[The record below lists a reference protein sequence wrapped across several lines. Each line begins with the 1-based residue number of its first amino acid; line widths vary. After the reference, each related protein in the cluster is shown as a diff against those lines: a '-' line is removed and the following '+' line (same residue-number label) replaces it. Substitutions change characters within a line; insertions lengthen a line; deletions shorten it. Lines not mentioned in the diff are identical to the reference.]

1 MSSSAEVLD
10 NAVVPLAQARADRL
24 AWHLPPALRRLI
36 NGASLV
42 LAGTMVGQVS
52 NFAFNAVGA
61 HSLGPAHYGALAAS
75 MALLSFATPALAA
88 VQTVASRGTTSLVL
102 RQQSRSLR
110 PMLAHYGLR
119 LAVGSL
125 ALGGVVALAS
135 AWISRLFHL
144 GSPWLVVTVGA
155 IIPCYVTG
163 HLLGGLL
170 QGAERFGR
178 FAAESVAEGLTKAI
192 VGVLAMGFLWR
203 SALAGM
209 TAVAGSSVVALVAY
223 LLLTLPALARGTL
236 VASPDDHCAAA
247 VRNPMSHRRRPRRG
261 MPGVI
266 GYSMTALCTYGLLAL
281 LLSSDTLVAKHYLA
295 DYQAGL
301 YAGASLTG
309 KIVYFAASSFF
320 VIAFPVFSRHHDQGR
335 GGTRWILGACG
346 IVFAIS
352 GTIVAL
358 FALEP
363 SWVVVPL
370 LGSRYR
376 AADRLV
382 PLIAAVFGLYALG
395 YLISIYLLARKH
407 RGVIA
412 VLALAAMVQFAGYY
426 SFHSSMKQ
434 LIAVL
439 AVAFAVMVA
448 GGVVLV
454 LHARGRQAPSPGRPA
469 APGPRD
475 AWSEQIVTRV
485 AGRVGPAPVLLGGS
499 RALGTAHEGSDYD
512 VTVVLPLPRIP
523 RAASRLAEVARSLS
537 ADLGVAVSVNP
548 VPCFRFRRPGG
559 SLFVRKLR
567 AEAIILAAPPGW
579 SLRREPITGI
589 TEFAASSALLSAV
602 RSVLEAFDPAAIRGG
617 LAPTRG
623 RDALRKAALHVAQVR
638 LLRSGCYASDLE
650 TAMTRLQAVP
660 PNRPAELSGA
670 DLAAALRS
678 ALAAQDP
685 VESFLRMRDCL
696 LRQLAEVSDVPLGMP
711 AAKSLI
717 RNAQY
722 AALAR
727 LRGRSRWRV
736 ALRRTAVETAL
747 AAAHIAL
754 LRALDPGSSDGLD
767 AAQLRLA
774 VEALPPGLGG
784 QDMDWE
790 DVRDVALAEWLDAH
804 PLVGVLA

>member
-1 MSSSAEVLD
+1 MSASAQLLD
-10 NAVVPLAQARADRL
+10 NGTAPFPQTRAGRPTWQA
-24 AWHLPPALRRLI
+24 PPALRRLI

-61 HSLGPAHYGALAAS
+61 HSLGPVRYGALAAS
-75 MALLSFATPALAA
+75 MALLSFATPMLAA
-88 VQTVASRGTTSLVL
+88 VQTVASRGTTSLLL
-102 RQQSRSLR
+102 RHQTRRLR
-110 PMLAHYGLR
+110 PMLSHYGLR
-119 LAVGSL
+119 LAAGSL
-125 ALGGVVALAS
+125 VLAGAIVLAS

-155 IIPCYVTG
+155 IIPCYVLG

-209 TAVAGSSVVALVAY
+209 TAVAASSVVALVTY
-223 LLLTLPALARGTL
+223 LLLTMPSLARGNL
-236 VASPDDHCAAA
+236 VPAPDDSSVAAIKG
-247 VRNPMSHRRRPRRG
+247 RISHRRRPRRG

-281 LLSSDTLVAKHYLA
+281 LLSSDTLVAKHYLSG
-295 DYQAGL
+295 YQAGL
-301 YAGASLTG
+301 YAGASLAG

-346 IVFAIS
+346 VVAAVC
-352 GTIVAL
+352 GAIVAL
-358 FALEP
+358 FALQP
-363 SWVVVPL
+363 SWVVIPL

-376 AADRLV
+376 TADRFV

-395 YLISIYLLARKH
+395 YLVSIYLLARQH

-426 SFHSSMKQ
+426 SFHAGIAE
-434 LIAVL
+434 LIGVL
-439 AVAFAVMVA
+439 AVTFAVMVA
-448 GGVVLV
+448 GGIVLV
-454 LHARGRQAPSPGRPA
+454 LLTRARQVRPRTPSATPV
-469 APGPRD
+469 PRD
-475 AWSEQIVTRV
+475 EWREQIATMV
-485 AGRVGPAPVLLGGS
+485 ASQVGAAPVLLGGS
-499 RALGTAHEGSDYD
+499 RALGTAHEGSDFD
-512 VTVVLPLPRIP
+512 VSVVLPLPRIP
-523 RAASRLAEVARSLS
+523 RAAPRLAEVARCLS
-537 ADLGVAVSVNP
+537 ADLGAEVSVNP
-548 VPCFRFRRPGG
+548 VPRFRFRRPGG
-559 SLFVRKLR
+559 SLFVRKLK
-567 AEAIILAAPPGW
+567 AEAVVLAAPPGW
-579 SLRREPITGI
+579 SLRREPLTGV
-589 TEFAASSALLSAV
+589 TTFAASSALLSAA
-602 RSVLEAFDPAAIRGG
+602 RSVLESFDTAAMCDGRPPARC
-617 LAPTRG
+617 

-638 LLRSGCYASDLE
+638 LLRSGRYASDLE
-650 TAMTRLQAVP
+650 TALTQLRAVP
-660 PNRPAELSGA
+660 PSRTGELSGA
-670 DLAAALRS
+670 ELAVALRS
-678 ALAAQDP
+678 ALAAGDA
-685 VESFLRMRDCL
+685 VEGFLHMRDCIL
-696 LRQLAEVSDVPLGMP
+696 QQLAEISDVPLGMP
-711 AAKSLI
+711 IGKSLI

-747 AAAHIAL
+747 AATQVAL
-754 LRALDPGSSDGLD
+754 LRALDPASSDGLD
-767 AAQLRLA
+767 ATQLRLA
-774 VEALPPGLGG
+774 IEALPPGLADT
-784 QDMDWE
+784 DMGWE
-790 DVRDVALAEWLDAH
+790 HVRDVALAEWLDAH